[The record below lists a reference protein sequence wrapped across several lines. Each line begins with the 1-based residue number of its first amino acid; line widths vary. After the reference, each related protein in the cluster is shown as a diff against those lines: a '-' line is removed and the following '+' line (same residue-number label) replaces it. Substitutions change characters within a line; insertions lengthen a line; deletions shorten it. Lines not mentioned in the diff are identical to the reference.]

1 MFTFTHLY
9 TVDTYHEVSF
19 QDRHLIR
26 ALESNSK
33 YRTKN
38 NLLYQLN
45 IIGIKYLSFENLE
58 LIILILGG

>member
-1 MFTFTHLY
+1 M
-9 TVDTYHEVSF
+9 EISF

-26 ALESNSK
+26 ELESNSK

-38 NLLYQLN
+38 KLLYQLN

>member
-19 QDRHLIR
+19 QDRHLIC